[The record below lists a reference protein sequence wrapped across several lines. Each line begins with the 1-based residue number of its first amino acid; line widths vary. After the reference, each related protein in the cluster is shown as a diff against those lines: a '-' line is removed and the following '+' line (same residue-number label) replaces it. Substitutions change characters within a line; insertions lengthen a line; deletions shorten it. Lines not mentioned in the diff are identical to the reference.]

1 MMKFARVFAVAVCSA
16 VILTGCS
23 SSDNREDKKQ
33 DGFADSFKS
42 IFLEKKELEFYPD
55 GLTDGGEEIWGNGK
69 RQDGDIFSVLEKKI
83 WGDNAE

>member
-1 MMKFARVFAVAVCSA
+1 MLKFAKVFAVAVCST

-23 SSDNREDKKQ
+23 SSDDGEAKKQ
-33 DGFADSFKS
+33 DGLVDSFKS

-69 RQDGDIFSVLEKKI
+69 RQDDDIFSVLEKKI
-83 WGDNAE
+83 WGDNEE